1 MELFMKEFKNGQ
13 AVLCHSISSKLLYA
27 HHSKTTNGM
36 WVVEKTIPLSIQRHP
51 RRWYNLSGCRQEVY
65 IPAKGASIGSRFST
79 PKVFLAT
86 PENIKAL
93 DMLGFN
99 LDIEAIE
106 KELAEKWTIGT
117 VVTEVHKLFSEG
129 KENIESDV
137 VYRFINEDTIE
148 FVGPNGDLFT
158 THYKSL
164 KV

>member
-1 MELFMKEFKNGQ
+1 MKEFKNGE
-13 AVLCHSISSKLLYA
+13 AVICPSISTKLLYA
-27 HHSKTTNGM
+27 YHCKTTNGM
-36 WVVEKTIPLSIQRHP
+36 WVVEKKVPLSLQRQP
-51 RRWYNLSGCRQEVY
+51 RYWYSLIGRRQETYSPTESV
-65 IPAKGASIGSRFST
+65 SIGSRFST
-79 PKVFLAT
+79 PKVFPAT
-86 PENIKAL
+86 LENIKAL

-117 VVTEVHKLFSEG
+117 IVTEVPKLFSEG

-148 FVGPNGDLFT
+148 FVGPNSELYT
-158 THYKSL
+158 AHYKSL

>member
-1 MELFMKEFKNGQ
+1 MNSFKNGQ
-13 AVLCHSISSKLLYA
+13 AVLCPSLSAKLLYA

-65 IPAKGASIGSRFST
+65 IPAKDVSIGSRFST
-79 PKVFLAT
+79 PKVFPAT

-93 DMLGFN
+93 DMLGFY

-117 VVTEVHKLFSEG
+117 IVTEVPKLFSEG
-129 KENIESDV
+129 KENIKSDV

-148 FVGPNGDLFT
+148 FVGPNSELYT

>member
-1 MELFMKEFKNGQ
+1 MKEFKNGQ
-13 AVLCHSISSKLLYA
+13 AVLCPSLSTKLLYA
-27 HHSKTTNGM
+27 HHCKTTNGM

-65 IPAKGASIGSRFST
+65 IPAKGVSFGSRFST
-79 PKVFLAT
+79 PKVFPAT
-86 PENIKAL
+86 AESIKAL
-93 DMLGFN
+93 DMLGFHI
-99 LDIEAIE
+99 DVEAIE

-117 VVTEVHKLFSEG
+117 TVTEVRSLHVEG
-129 KENIESDV
+129 CEKIESDV

-148 FVGPNGDLFT
+148 FIGPHGDLYT

>member
-1 MELFMKEFKNGQ
+1 MNSFKNGQ
-13 AVLCHSISSKLLYA
+13 AVLCPSLSAKLLYA

-65 IPAKGASIGSRFST
+65 IPAKDVSIGSRFST
-79 PKVFLAT
+79 PKVFAAT

-93 DMLGFN
+93 DMLGFY

-117 VVTEVHKLFSEG
+117 IVTEVPKLFSEG

-148 FVGPNGDLFT
+148 FVGPNGDLYT

>member
-1 MELFMKEFKNGQ
+1 MKEFKNGQ
-13 AVLCHSISSKLLYA
+13 AVLCPSLSAKLLYA

-65 IPAKGASIGSRFST
+65 IPAKGVSIDSRLST
-79 PKVFLAT
+79 PKVFPAT
-86 PENIKAL
+86 SENIKAL

-99 LDIEAIE
+99 LNIEAIE
-106 KELAEKWTIGT
+106 EELAEKWTIG
-117 VVTEVHKLFSEG
+117 VVETEVRSLNVG
-129 KENIESDV
+129 GYENIEHDV

-148 FVGPNGDLFT
+148 FVGLDSELYT
-158 THYKSL
+158 THCKSL

>member
-1 MELFMKEFKNGQ
+1 MNSFKNGQ
-13 AVLCHSISSKLLYA
+13 AVLCPSLSAKLLYA

-65 IPAKGASIGSRFST
+65 IPAKGVSIGSRFST
-79 PKVFLAT
+79 PKVFAAT

-93 DMLGFN
+93 DMLGFY

-117 VVTEVHKLFSEG
+117 IVTEVPKLFSEG
-129 KENIESDV
+129 KENIKSDV

-148 FVGPNGDLFT
+148 FVGPNGDLYT
-158 THYKSL
+158 THCKSL

>member
-1 MELFMKEFKNGQ
+1 MTNFKNGQ
-13 AVLCHSISSKLLYA
+13 AVLCPSLSTKLLYA

-36 WVVEKTIPLSIQRHP
+36 WLVEKTIPLSIQHHP

-65 IPAKGASIGSRFST
+65 IPAKDVSIGSRFST
-79 PKVFLAT
+79 PKVFPAT

-93 DMLGFN
+93 DMLGFY

-117 VVTEVHKLFSEG
+117 IVTEVRSLYMEG
-129 KENIESDV
+129 YEEIESEV
-137 VYRFINEDTIE
+137 AYHFINEDTIE
-148 FVGPNGDLFT
+148 FVGLNSNLYT

>member
-1 MELFMKEFKNGQ
+1 MKEFKNGQ
-13 AVLCHSISSKLLYA
+13 AVLCPSLSPKLLYA

-65 IPAKGASIGSRFST
+65 SPTKDVSIGSRFST
-79 PKVFLAT
+79 PKVFPAT
-86 PENIKAL
+86 LENIKAL
-93 DMLGFN
+93 DMLGFY

-117 VVTEVHKLFSEG
+117 IVTEVRSLLVEG
-129 KENIESDV
+129 CEKIENEV
-137 VYRFINEDTIE
+137 AYHFINDDTIE
-148 FVGPNGDLFT
+148 FVGPNSELYT
-158 THYKSL
+158 THSKSL

>member
-1 MELFMKEFKNGQ
+1 MKEFKNGQ
-13 AVLCHSISSKLLYA
+13 AVLCPSLSSKLLYA
-27 HHSKTTNGM
+27 HHCKTTNGM

-65 IPAKGASIGSRFST
+65 IPAKGVSFGSRFST
-79 PKVFLAT
+79 PKVFPAT
-86 PENIKAL
+86 LESVKAL

-106 KELAEKWTIGT
+106 EELAEKWTIG
-117 VVTEVHKLFSEG
+117 VVETEVRSLHEEG
-129 KENIESDV
+129 WEEIESDV

-148 FVGPNGDLFT
+148 FVGLNSELYT
-158 THYKSL
+158 AHYKSL